1 MSGAFYAVPGSK
13 LNIKISRMA
22 VRMPIDGRVLLE
34 AEELTGCC
42 DVMVVYYMGDF
53 VYGGTIELELFGA
66 WN

>member
-1 MSGAFYAVPGSK
+1 
-13 LNIKISRMA
+13 MA